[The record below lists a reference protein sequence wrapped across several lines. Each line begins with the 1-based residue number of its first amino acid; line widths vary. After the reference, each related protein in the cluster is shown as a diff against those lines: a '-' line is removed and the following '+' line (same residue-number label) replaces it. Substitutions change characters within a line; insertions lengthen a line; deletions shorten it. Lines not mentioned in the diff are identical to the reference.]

1 MSPSWCTG
9 DRPWRTHRV
18 TTGCSVWLGPKQLRA
33 PRPRSPV
40 RPMGFLGWTSLLSL
54 LPTTG
59 RASPRG
65 LRGARGLRV
74 TVGSVGKERG
84 ALGSQSLCPRD
95 RVTDASC
102 HTAHVRGRGGRRGRG
117 QHPAASHGCGHR
129 RGSVVRWTLPGG
141 SEPGT
146 QTGPCCPHPGHQ
158 HGHPRFRRA
167 GPAPCPISP
176 HHVLSKTARPG
187 GGGPGGLST
196 KMGGKAH
203 HPCRARLAV

>member
-9 DRPWRTHRV
+9 DRPWHTHRV

-59 RASPRG
+59 SASPRG

-95 RVTDASC
+95 RATDASC
-102 HTAHVRGRGGRRGRG
+102 HTAHARWGGPQGPG
-117 QHPAASHGCGHR
+117 PAPSGVPWLWPQMRQCRPLDPA
-129 RGSVVRWTLPGG
+129 GG

-196 KMGGKAH
+196 KTGGKAH
-203 HPCRARLAV
+203 HPCRARPAV